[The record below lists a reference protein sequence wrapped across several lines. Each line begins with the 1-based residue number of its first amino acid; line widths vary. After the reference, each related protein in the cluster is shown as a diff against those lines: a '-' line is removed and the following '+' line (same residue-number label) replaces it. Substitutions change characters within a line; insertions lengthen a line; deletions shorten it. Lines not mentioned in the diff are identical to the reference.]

1 MQGRIAVETHI
12 QTYIAKQDW
21 DRLAQQ
27 LEDYE
32 LEVCICFNA
41 FDSKKF
47 LYQFILD
54 NCEIFKLCV
63 NYYT

>member
-1 MQGRIAVETHI
+1 MQSRMSVETHI

-21 DRLAQQ
+21 ERLAQQ

-32 LEVCICFNA
+32 LEVCIFKNA

-47 LYQFILD
+47 LLHFIL
-54 NCEIFKLCV
+54 V
-63 NYYT
+63 

>member
-1 MQGRIAVETHI
+1 MQGRIAVETNI

-21 DRLAQQ
+21 ERLSQQ

-32 LEVCICFNA
+32 LEVRIYCNA

-47 LYQFILD
+47 LYQFIFGQLLH
-54 NCEIFKLCV
+54 I
-63 NYYT
+63 

>member
-41 FDSKKF
+41 FDSKTF
-47 LYQFILD
+47 LYQFI
-54 NCEIFKLCV
+54 FG
-63 NYYT
+63 